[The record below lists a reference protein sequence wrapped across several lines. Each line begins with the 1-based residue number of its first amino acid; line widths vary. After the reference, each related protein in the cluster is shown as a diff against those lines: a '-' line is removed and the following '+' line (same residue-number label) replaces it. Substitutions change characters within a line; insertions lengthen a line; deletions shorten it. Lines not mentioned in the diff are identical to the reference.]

1 MSLAL
6 WGEKL
11 AVLVKVQSILM
22 DHKRIEWSGRL
33 QSTGILEMLEASRT
47 GRTLKSTKRLCF
59 SIGIRQ

>member
-33 QSTGILEMLEASRT
+33 QSTGILEMLEA
-47 GRTLKSTKRLCF
+47 
-59 SIGIRQ
+59 